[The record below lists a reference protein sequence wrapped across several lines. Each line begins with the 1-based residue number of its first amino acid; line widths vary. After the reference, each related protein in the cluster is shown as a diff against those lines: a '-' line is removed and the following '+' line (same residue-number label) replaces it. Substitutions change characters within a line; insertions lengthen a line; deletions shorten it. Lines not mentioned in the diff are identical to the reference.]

1 MTLKCCASI
10 PWREDASPPTPTSPT
25 LTGMIDGPVVEL
37 PVVELQGAVALVG
50 GFPALAGADLTLA
63 PSEIVGVRGPNGAGK
78 STLLRLCAGLVPLSR
93 GAGHV
98 MGHDLATRGGRRLA
112 RRSIGL
118 LGHATALYDD
128 LTVRD
133 NIEFWSGAN
142 RSLDAD
148 ILAAME
154 HMGLA
159 GRLADVPVSGLSA
172 GQRRRTAIAILLAR
186 RPRVWLLDEPHAGL
200 DTAGRDLLDQLIIDA
215 AAAGASVLV
224 ATHDRGRIDDVLT
237 RTVHV
242 EGGTLSGVTL

>member
-1 MTLKCCASI
+1 M
-10 PWREDASPPTPTSPT
+10 
-25 LTGMIDGPVVEL
+25 VEL
-37 PVVELQGAVALVG
+37 HEAVALVG
-50 GFPALAGADLTLA
+50 GFPALAGADLKLE

-93 GAGHV
+93 GTGHV
-98 MGHDLATRGGRRLA
+98 MGHDLRTRQGRRSA

-118 LGHATALYDD
+118 LGHSTALYDD
-128 LTVRD
+128 LSVRD
-133 NIEFWSGAN
+133 NIEFWSEAN
-142 RSLDAD
+142 RSLDSD

-215 AAAGASVLV
+215 AAAGASVLI
-224 ATHDRGRIDDVLT
+224 ATHDRGRIDEVLT
-237 RTVHV
+237 RTVQV
-242 EGGTLSGVTL
+242 EGGTLSGVIS